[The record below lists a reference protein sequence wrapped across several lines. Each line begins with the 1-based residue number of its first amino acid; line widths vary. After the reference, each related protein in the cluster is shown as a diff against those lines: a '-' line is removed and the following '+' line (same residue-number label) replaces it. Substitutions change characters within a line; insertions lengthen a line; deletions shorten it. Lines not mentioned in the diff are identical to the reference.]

1 MLSIYPRKVASFDT
15 TSWKSSAESPEE
27 AARQI
32 PALAKLAKEPK
43 MRAKSMWKQGRA
55 TKDWFGDFRGIRVRI
70 RVHSE
75 TDKAA
80 EISWY
85 ISGKVEMVSPVR
97 ATVDVAKRIAT
108 KVIDHQIASE
118 AKWAQA
124 EQRWQRGL
132 FLRR

>member
-1 MLSIYPRKVASFDT
+1 
-15 TSWKSSAESPEE
+15 
-27 AARQI
+27 
-32 PALAKLAKEPK
+32 
-43 MRAKSMWKQGRA
+43 MWKQWSISR
-55 TKDWFGDFRGIRVRI
+55 DWSAAYRGLTILI
-70 RVHSE
+70 KVHSE
-75 TDKAA
+75 TGKAT

-85 ISGKVEMVSPVR
+85 ISGNVEMVSPVR
-97 ATVDVAKRIAT
+97 TTVDVAKRIAT

>member
-1 MLSIYPRKVASFDT
+1 MTLLRHWQIWRKNRK
-15 TSWKSSAESPEE
+15 WEKLCGGKAEF
-27 AARQI
+27 A
-32 PALAKLAKEPK
+32 
-43 MRAKSMWKQGRA
+43 
-55 TKDWFGDFRGIRVRI
+55 KDWFADYRGLSARVRVDPEI
-70 RVHSE
+70 G
-75 TDKAA
+75 KAI

-97 ATVDVAKRIAT
+97 VTGDVAKRIAT

-132 FLRR
+132 FLRC